1 MTQMANCVALTL
13 IALALPGRVWG
24 EEFEVASVRLIQE
37 KEFTPRPFGKMM
49 GGPGT
54 ERPNRIAYARVWV
67 QKLLCDAWELRPFQV
82 IGPAWMSSVL
92 DSSYELEAITPP
104 GTTRQQVLLMLQYL
118 LIHRFHLKYHF
129 ETRNVSGYDLIV
141 ATGGPK
147 LQESIHAG
155 DPEPATGPTGEKDK
169 DGFPVLPPGHGGM
182 AALSLRDGGMRAKFQ
197 LVSLD
202 EFANHLRG
210 YLTTALGRTS
220 GPINNRTG
228 LTGKYDFT
236 FAFRVGSSAVV
247 SGVNGASAQAEPV
260 GGSGLPDIF
269 RALERQLGLKLV
281 SVKRIPLKFLVV
293 DSIDRAPTEN

>member
-1 MTQMANCVALTL
+1 MSQLTNSVALTL
-13 IALALPGRVWG
+13 IALAWHGAASA

-37 KEFTPRPFGKMM
+37 KEYTPRPFGKMM

-54 ERPNRIAYARVWV
+54 ERPNRIEYARVWM
-67 QKLLCDAWELRPFQV
+67 QKLLCDAWELLPFQV
-82 IGPAWMSSVL
+82 IGPAWMSSSP
-92 DSSYELEAITPP
+92 DYELEAITPP
-104 GTTRQQVLLMLQYL
+104 GTTRQQVLLMLQDL
-118 LIHRFHLKYHF
+118 VINRFHLKYHV
-129 ETRNVSGYDLIV
+129 ETRNFSGYDLIL

-155 DPEPATGPTGEKDK
+155 DPEPVTGPTGEKDK

-182 AALSLRDGGMRAKFQ
+182 AALSLRDGGMRARFQ
-197 LVSLD
+197 LLSLD

-247 SGVNGASAQAEPV
+247 SGVNGVSAQAEPV

-281 SVKRIPLKFLVV
+281 SVERIPLKVLVV
-293 DSIDRAPTEN
+293 DSVEKMPTEN